1 MLAANRKWRNTR
13 KTLVPHIARSHFASF
28 RCRRAGLATILG
40 FRIASRG
47 GGGAAA
53 AAALADDNS
62 GILRG
67 PGRGGF
73 IYRCK
78 RERAAGRIDGQ
89 IDG

>member
-28 RCRRAGLATILG
+28 RCRRAGQATILG

-53 AAALADDNS
+53 LVDDNS

-67 PGRGGF
+67 PGRVGF